1 MTFQADYLI
10 YVVPGGPDLDLE
22 IRPCNVRRDLC
33 SLLQALRRQSQQNLQ
48 RDTSTQICQLIL
60 FDEEF
65 GVTSKILG
73 LQTCIPDTKSQNHS
87 FRLVQIKILR
97 DHSFY
102 HEIF

>member
-1 MTFQADYLI
+1 MAFQAGCLI

-48 RDTSTQICQLIL
+48 RDTSTQLCQLIL

-65 GVTSKILG
+65 GVTSKILR
-73 LQTCIPDTKSQNHS
+73 LQTCIPLQSHGTFFSSVSNE
-87 FRLVQIKILR
+87 ILR

-102 HEIF
+102 HELL